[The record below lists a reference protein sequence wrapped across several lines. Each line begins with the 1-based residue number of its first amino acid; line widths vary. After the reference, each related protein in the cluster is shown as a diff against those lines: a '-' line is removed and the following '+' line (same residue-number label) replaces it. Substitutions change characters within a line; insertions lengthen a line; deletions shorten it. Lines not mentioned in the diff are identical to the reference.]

1 MGSLVGTTVHGT
13 FEPSGSIIQLLDVPD
28 RMSDQILVPFDG
40 SPPSE
45 QALEYAFERF
55 PAADVTAMYAVPTPE
70 GYWAAFEGT
79 ETHAP
84 GEAEARERGETLLE
98 GATALADEHDR
109 SLSTHLSS
117 GKPDQEIID
126 TAVEGEFDAIVIG
139 SHGREGVSRVLL
151 GSVAERVVRRAPIPV
166 IVVR

>member
-1 MGSLVGTTVHGT
+1 MGSLVETTVRGT
-13 FEPSGSIIQLLDVPD
+13 FELGASIIQDPDVSG
-28 RMSDQILVPFDG
+28 RMSNQILVPFDG
-40 SPPSE
+40 SLPSK

-55 PAADVTAMYAVPTPE
+55 PDADVTAMYAVPTPG

-79 ETHAP
+79 ETHTP
-84 GEAEARERGETLLE
+84 GEAEARERGETLLK

-126 TAVEGEFDAIVIG
+126 TAVDEEFDAIVIG